1 MIAGEE
7 NNDGKC
13 ADKQDIRE
21 PGVGER
27 KEMGYHGADRQDQYV
42 YHHIIAMGLNK
53 YQEQRESSNHDKTE
67 IDLTHTDRISITG
80 GDEMETADDHQ
91 HHKKAQI
98 YDLRDSKHRVIG
110 ECRDIKQR
118 TQVT

>member
-7 NNDGKC
+7 KNDDQRT
-13 ADKQDIRE
+13 DKQDIRE
-21 PGVGER
+21 LGVGER
-27 KEMGYHGADRQDQYV
+27 KEMRYHRTDRQDQYV
-42 YHHIIAMGLNK
+42 NHHIIAMRLNDH
-53 YQEQRESSNHDKTE
+53 QEQRESSYQDKAV
-67 IDLTHTDRISITG
+67 IDLTHTDRVPIAG